1 MLGQGPRS
9 AHGALAST
17 FLDFSSVANIHRQDR
32 DILKSRGWQVIERD
46 GVTKPNRFGYA
57 PDG

>member
-17 FLDFSSVANIHRQDR
+17 FWPSRRSRPLIAKIG
-32 DILKSRGWQVIERD
+32 DILKSWGWQVIERD
-46 GVTKPNRFGYA
+46 GLTKPNRFGYA
-57 PDG
+57 QDG